1 MHKSYTS
8 TSSTG
13 ILTFQCSVLVFDFF
27 KTLVL
32 TLFMNFKCP
41 YASEI
46 TRKTLMHFSS
56 MSAAK
61 CFKFWRDEGHI
72 SRENISGVYI
82 LFCSLISVKHNFQGS
97 CENSYFFWKF
107 MLQIV
112 YFVIK
117 IILFDEY
124 PVLLSYK
131 TLSFKYNV
139 LETTSDPRV
148 SYLHFFSQKGLGRRK
163 LAEQFF
169 ECL

>member
-1 MHKSYTS
+1 
-8 TSSTG
+8 
-13 ILTFQCSVLVFDFF
+13 
-27 KTLVL
+27 
-32 TLFMNFKCP
+32 
-41 YASEI
+41 
-46 TRKTLMHFSS
+46 
-56 MSAAK
+56 
-61 CFKFWRDEGHI
+61 
-72 SRENISGVYI
+72 
-82 LFCSLISVKHNFQGS
+82 
-97 CENSYFFWKF
+97 

-124 PVLLSYK
+124 PVLMSYK